1 MIRHSQ
7 IKLVLYDGTEMTG
20 YYSRQALVEESL
32 RGWKEVEYEVVR
44 DRFNNCITVCN
55 MENFDPI
62 GIHTGESIVVAP
74 SQTLTNVEYH
84 KLRQLAIK
92 IIRCIGIIG
101 ECNIQFAL
109 DPCSEEYRVIEVNAR
124 LSRSSAL
131 ASKATGYPL
140 AHVAAKFGLGYGLHE
155 LKNAIT
161 QETTA
166 FFEPALDY
174 VVCKIPRWD
183 LNKFSGVS
191 REIGSSMKSVGE
203 VMAIG
208 RTFEEAIQ
216 IGSSVEFDWS
226 SVNALQT
233 VRKEGYYGIMINYN
247 PETVSTDYDTCDR
260 MYFDELTFER
270 VMDIVEFE
278 QPHGIILSTGGQISN
293 NLAMRLFR
301 QGVPILGTSPESID
315 RAENRH
321 KFSSLLDRLGIDQP
335 PWRELTTLEEIHQ
348 FVEYIGFPVLIRPS
362 YVLSGAAMNVVSN
375 YEEPEK
381 NILLSSGDPRSKTD
395 LLESARLLH
404 KNGFVLYATRGSAR
418 FLHDNGVDA
427 TILHWPDE
435 DEKPNTLDYIRER
448 KIDLVVNIPKN
459 LSSGELETTTS

>member
-1 MIRHSQ
+1 
-7 IKLVLYDGTEMTG
+7 
-20 YYSRQALVEESL
+20 
-32 RGWKEVEYEVVR
+32 
-44 DRFNNCITVCN
+44 
-55 MENFDPI
+55 
-62 GIHTGESIVVAP
+62 
-74 SQTLTNVEYH
+74 
-84 KLRQLAIK
+84 
-92 IIRCIGIIG
+92 
-101 ECNIQFAL
+101 
-109 DPCSEEYRVIEVNAR
+109 
-124 LSRSSAL
+124 
-131 ASKATGYPL
+131 
-140 AHVAAKFGLGYGLHE
+140 
-155 LKNAIT
+155 
-161 QETTA
+161 
-166 FFEPALDY
+166 
-174 VVCKIPRWD
+174 
-183 LNKFSGVS
+183 
-191 REIGSSMKSVGE
+191 MKSVGE

-459 LSSGELETTTS
+459 LSSGELANDYIIRRSAIDYNIPLITNARLASAFIHAFCNIKIDDIRIKSWEEYK

>member
-1 MIRHSQ
+1 
-7 IKLVLYDGTEMTG
+7 
-20 YYSRQALVEESL
+20 
-32 RGWKEVEYEVVR
+32 
-44 DRFNNCITVCN
+44 
-55 MENFDPI
+55 
-62 GIHTGESIVVAP
+62 
-74 SQTLTNVEYH
+74 
-84 KLRQLAIK
+84 
-92 IIRCIGIIG
+92 
-101 ECNIQFAL
+101 
-109 DPCSEEYRVIEVNAR
+109 
-124 LSRSSAL
+124 
-131 ASKATGYPL
+131 
-140 AHVAAKFGLGYGLHE
+140 
-155 LKNAIT
+155 
-161 QETTA
+161 
-166 FFEPALDY
+166 
-174 VVCKIPRWD
+174 
-183 LNKFSGVS
+183 
-191 REIGSSMKSVGE
+191 
-203 VMAIG
+203 MAIG

-459 LSSGELETTTS
+459 LSSGELANDYIIRRSAIDYNIPLITNARLASAFIHAFCNIKIDDIRIKSWEEYK

>member
-1 MIRHSQ
+1 
-7 IKLVLYDGTEMTG
+7 
-20 YYSRQALVEESL
+20 
-32 RGWKEVEYEVVR
+32 
-44 DRFNNCITVCN
+44 
-55 MENFDPI
+55 
-62 GIHTGESIVVAP
+62 
-74 SQTLTNVEYH
+74 
-84 KLRQLAIK
+84 
-92 IIRCIGIIG
+92 
-101 ECNIQFAL
+101 
-109 DPCSEEYRVIEVNAR
+109 
-124 LSRSSAL
+124 
-131 ASKATGYPL
+131 
-140 AHVAAKFGLGYGLHE
+140 
-155 LKNAIT
+155 
-161 QETTA
+161 
-166 FFEPALDY
+166 
-174 VVCKIPRWD
+174 
-183 LNKFSGVS
+183 
-191 REIGSSMKSVGE
+191 MKSVGE

-335 PWRELTTLEEIHQ
+335 PWRELTTFEEIHQ

-459 LSSGELETTTS
+459 LSSGELANDYIIRRSAIDYNIPLITNARLASAFIHAFCNIKIDDIRIKSWEEYK